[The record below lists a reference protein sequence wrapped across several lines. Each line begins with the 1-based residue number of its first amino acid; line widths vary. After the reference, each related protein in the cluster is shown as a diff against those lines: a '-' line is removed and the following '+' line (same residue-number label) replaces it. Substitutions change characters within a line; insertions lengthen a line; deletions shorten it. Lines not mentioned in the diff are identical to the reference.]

1 MSKPQGTLT
10 PAQHEI
16 MLVVWESATEG
27 ATVTDI
33 WRAISA
39 QRRVGR
45 TTILNLVDRLERR
58 GWLVRRDREKPCH
71 YLAALGREE
80 TAVFLA
86 GGFVD
91 DFFAGSASNLVMSLL
106 GSRRLKP
113 GEIERLR
120 QILAEKGD
128 SPHLCEAPGG
138 PFRQMGTVPFSGKKS
153 RQQKGK

>member
-1 MSKPQGTLT
+1 MAKPEGSLT
-10 PAQHEI
+10 SAQHEI
-16 MLVVWESATEG
+16 MAVVWDRGPEG
-27 ATVTDI
+27 ATVSEI
-33 WRAISA
+33 WQAIA
-39 QRRVGR
+39 TLRRVGR

-80 TAVFLA
+80 TAAGLA

-106 GSRRLKP
+106 GAKRLRP

-120 QILAEKGD
+120 ALLESTSQQSREK
-128 SPHLCEAPGG
+128 
-138 PFRQMGTVPFSGKKS
+138 
-153 RQQKGK
+153 KGK